1 MAAKILMWGPV
12 ALSIAT
18 GITKI
23 IQLPAEMDLFQ
34 NAGWPV
40 WLILMFGAVQ
50 IVGGILIIWLRT
62 RRTGCVTMIA
72 TFTIASI
79 VVWQNAMTGFFAVS
93 LLFILLA
100 AFPLTTASGLTPKP
114 HGHGQ

>member
-1 MAAKILMWGPV
+1 MIAKILMWGLV

-18 GITKI
+18 GITKL
-23 IQLPAEMDLFQ
+23 IQLPAEMDLFH

-40 WLILMFGAVQ
+40 WLILLFGAVQ
-50 IVGGILIIWLRT
+50 IVGGILIIWPKT
-62 RRTGCVTMIA
+62 RRVGCITMIL
-72 TFTIASI
+72 TFAIASL
-79 VVWQNAMTGFFAVS
+79 VVWQNAMIGFFAVS

-100 AFPLTTASGLTPKP
+100 AFPLTTASGLTTKP